1 MKARIGQ
8 LTLTLAAACLPI
20 LMVGC
25 DDDIGSD
32 EIIDI
37 IYASGD
43 VLGWILRLVL

>member
-1 MKARIGQ
+1 MKTT
-8 LTLTLAAACLPI
+8 LEKWTLTIAAACLPVLI
-20 LMVGC
+20 AGC

-43 VLGWILRLVL
+43 VLGWILHLVL